1 MPESAEFKLGENPDE
16 EPSFIDTFLQ
26 GRRCGHR
33 TVPRDGIDKFYGSNY
48 GYRFFKCANCGNFI
62 PVELSVSAT
71 EMISMRIGH
80 GYGVIPRSRRRSR
93 RRRSR
98 RKREA
103 A

>member
-1 MPESAEFKLGENPDE
+1 MTDDE
-16 EPSFIDTFLQ
+16 LSFIDTFLH
-26 GRRCGHR
+26 GRRCSHR
-33 TVPRDGIDKFYGSNY
+33 TIPRDGIDKLYGSNY

-71 EMISMRIGH
+71 EMIPMRIGR
-80 GYGVIPRSRRRSR
+80 GVVIPRRHR

-98 RKREA
+98 RKRGA